1 MEKIKTAIERYTQ
14 AETSRKQS
22 AAKGLIT
29 RIVNERASEV
39 GATATRQEVIEVL
52 KDLDG
57 IPGWIAQRFNTRSFY
72 KEGDRVMG
80 WWDKASQVQA
90 EALPLYSTGRSYS
103 VSFFGR
109 SNEIPLWNR
118 RGFWT
123 AQELPLKFY
132 PVQHGPLGNYQS
144 SYVEFPVEKTLIF
157 IEYGYALPCPLQWWW
172 TQGDEFRVTRSII
185 DHGFWQAWKWWD
197 GAMFWYLE
205 KRPELFSDLDWWG
218 EEIQEAEMIAHPAPN
233 NHSAVLGSNQT
244 LSKIEGIVRYLE

>member
-29 RIVNERASEV
+29 RILNERASEV
-39 GATATRQEVIEVL
+39 GATAARQEVIEVL

-57 IPGWIAQRFNTRSFY
+57 IPNWIAQRLNTRSFY

-109 SNEIPLWNR
+109 SNEIWLWNQ
-118 RGFWT
+118 RGFYT
-123 AQELPLKFY
+123 AENLPLMFY
-132 PVQHGPLGNYQS
+132 ATPGSMQ
-144 SYVEFPVEKTLIF
+144 VEFPVERSLLF
-157 IEYGYALPCPLQWWW
+157 LEYGYALPCPLQWWW
-172 TQGDEFRVTRSII
+172 RQGEELRVSRSII
-185 DHGFWQAWKWWD
+185 SHGFWQAWKWWD
-197 GAMFWYLE
+197 GAQYWYWE
-205 KRPELFSDLDWWG
+205 RRPELFADMDWW
-218 EEIQEAEMIAHPAPN
+218 EPEQKAAIHPKPN
-233 NHSAVLGSNQT
+233 EFAAVLGSNQA
-244 LSKIEGIVRYLE
+244 LSRIEGIIRYLE